1 MEKKIT
7 CDFEKNSVTGN
18 RRIVFKNGEKELSI
32 HIHNRFNFIDSV
44 GMFETGK
51 EDQFHN
57 GVCPETDFTEFL
69 DFISNK

>member
-1 MEKKIT
+1 METPIT
-7 CDFEKNSVTGN
+7 CVFEQDNITGN

-32 HIHNRFNFIDSV
+32 HINNRFNFIDSV

-57 GVCPETDFTEFL
+57 GVCPKTDFTEFL
-69 DFISNK
+69 DFISNR